1 MLRYFAVLFLGF
13 INLLVTALNLSI
25 SDSVAYGALAQ
36 FQWHATAADPLSFI
50 IEVGPAG
57 KIIGTVG
64 TITRTSSQLEG
75 TGTTLA
81 LVTPGP
87 HRLLAVSVES
97 QDILAE
103 TDFQLEE
110 RLSSK
115 FLSSSKTPS
124 GHITTGSFF
133 RTTEPN
139 QGLPVSSSILSSPAA
154 IDPATGN
161 TSSFPSYRPNNIAA
175 IVGGVCGAL
184 VVVTLTV
191 GGLLICRRRRLLR
204 PNAYRLQGG
213 GGGSQGVL
221 SARKN
226 ANLRLNGPSH
236 AEKQGLAELVTADGQ
251 ATERQRSLQA
261 RADKIN
267 RQLWESQDALNAT
280 PEPSPEFV
288 RALVTENIRQ
298 NVEIQ
303 RLRDLISSDWA
314 LGLTDSPPPS
324 YLSSET
330 Q

>member
-25 SDSVAYGALAQ
+25 SDSVAYGALAR

-139 QGLPVSSSILSSPAA
+139 QGLPVSSSIRSSPAA

-161 TSSFPSYRPNNIAA
+161 TSSLPSHRPNNIAV

-184 VVVTLTV
+184 LVVTLTV

-204 PNAYRLQGG
+204 PNAYPLQGG
-213 GGGSQGVL
+213 NETSQGVL
-221 SARKN
+221 PARKN

-236 AEKQGLAELVTADGQ
+236 AEKQGLTSLVTADGQ

-261 RADKIN
+261 RAEEIN
-267 RQLWESQDALNAT
+267 RQLWESQNALNAT